1 MNVQG
6 RLMNPRFIEIH
17 QVFAKN
23 KVGFFSNI
31 VVHLSRIKAART
43 NIYCS
48 WMFYIDGN
56 RLNGMVIMDSNVKW
70 LVTDAVWIAFG
81 FRVTQND
88 FQEDSLVSRS
98 RFYTGMVSNRRGYR
112 TVQTAMQVQV

>member
-1 MNVQG
+1 M
-6 RLMNPRFIEIH
+6 
-17 QVFAKN
+17 
-23 KVGFFSNI
+23 
-31 VVHLSRIKAART
+31 
-43 NIYCS
+43 
-48 WMFYIDGN
+48 
-56 RLNGMVIMDSNVKW
+56 
-70 LVTDAVWIAFG
+70 TDAVWIAFG